1 MDNDK
6 FKKWSEGFT
15 SILPKSALEV
25 KDDIQK
31 NLRVL
36 VKEAIQKID
45 LVEKSEVEGL
55 KKEIKELKAT
65 LDEMRQKID
74 QQSSNGN

>member
-6 FKKWSEGFT
+6 FKKWSEGFS

-25 KDDIQK
+25 KVDIQK

-36 VKEAIQKID
+36 VKEAIQKMD
-45 LVEKSEVEGL
+45 LVEKSEVEAL
-55 KKEIKELKAT
+55 KAEIKHLKST
-65 LDEMRQKID
+65 LDDIRSKVEK
-74 QQSSNGN
+74 

>member
-6 FKKWSEGFT
+6 FKKWPEGFA
-15 SILPKSALEV
+15 SILPESVLEV

-36 VKEAIQKID
+36 VREAIQKMD
-45 LVEKSEVEGL
+45 LVEKSEVEAL
-55 KKEIKELKAT
+55 KEEIQQLKTT
-65 LDEMRQKID
+65 LDETRQKID
-74 QQSSNGN
+74 QQTNNGN

>member
-6 FKKWSEGFT
+6 FKKWSEGFS

-25 KDDIQK
+25 KVDIQK

-36 VKEAIQKID
+36 VKEAIQKMD
-45 LVEKSEVEGL
+45 LVEKSEVEAL
-55 KKEIKELKAT
+55 KAEIKHLKST
-65 LDEMRQKID
+65 LDEIRSKVEK
-74 QQSSNGN
+74 

>member
-6 FKKWSEGFT
+6 FKKWSEGFA

-36 VKEAIQKID
+36 VKEAIQKMD

-65 LDEMRQKID
+65 LDETRQKID

>member
-6 FKKWSEGFT
+6 FKKWSAGFT

-36 VKEAIQKID
+36 VKEAIQKMD
-45 LVEKSEVEGL
+45 LVEKSEVEDL

>member
-6 FKKWSEGFT
+6 FKKWSEGFA

-36 VKEAIQKID
+36 VKEAIQKMD

-55 KKEIKELKAT
+55 KKEIKELKAI

>member
-6 FKKWSEGFT
+6 FKKWSEGFA

-36 VKEAIQKID
+36 VKEAIQKMD

>member
-6 FKKWSEGFT
+6 FKKRSEGFA
-15 SILPKSALEV
+15 SLLPESALEV

-36 VKEAIQKID
+36 IREAIQKMD
-45 LVEKSEVEGL
+45 LVEKSEVVAL
-55 KKEIKELKAT
+55 KEEIQQLKTT

-74 QQSSNGN
+74 Q

>member
-6 FKKWSEGFT
+6 FKKWSEGFA
-15 SILPKSALEV
+15 SILPELALEV
-25 KDDIQK
+25 KGDIQK

-36 VKEAIQKID
+36 VKEAIQKMD
-45 LVEKSEVEGL
+45 LVKKSEVEDL
-55 KKEIKELKAT
+55 KKEIKELKTT
-65 LDEMRQKID
+65 LDEIRQKID

>member
-6 FKKWSEGFT
+6 FKKWSEGFA
-15 SILPKSALEV
+15 SILPESALEV

-36 VKEAIQKID
+36 VREAILKMD
-45 LVEKSEVEGL
+45 LVEKSEVEAL
-55 KKEIKELKAT
+55 KEEIQQLKTT
-65 LDEMRQKID
+65 LDETRQKID
-74 QQSSNGN
+74 QQTNNGN

>member
-6 FKKWSEGFT
+6 FKKWSKGFA

-36 VKEAIQKID
+36 VKEAIQKMD
-45 LVEKSEVEGL
+45 LVEKSEVEAL
-55 KKEIKELKAT
+55 KEEMQQLKTT

-74 QQSSNGN
+74 Q

>member
-6 FKKWSEGFT
+6 FKKWSEGFA
-15 SILPKSALEV
+15 SALPKSALEV

-36 VKEAIQKID
+36 VKEAIQKMD
-45 LVEKSEVEGL
+45 LVEKSEVEDL
-55 KKEIKELKAT
+55 KKETKELKAT

>member
-6 FKKWSEGFT
+6 FKKWSEGFA

-36 VKEAIQKID
+36 VKEAIQKMD

-74 QQSSNGN
+74 QQSSNGS

>member
-6 FKKWSEGFT
+6 FKKWSEGFA

-25 KDDIQK
+25 KDDIKK

-36 VKEAIQKID
+36 VKESIQKMD
-45 LVEKSEVEGL
+45 LVEKSEVEDL

>member
-6 FKKWSEGFT
+6 FKKWSEGFA
-15 SILPKSALEV
+15 SIMPKSALEV
-25 KDDIQK
+25 KGDIQK

-36 VKEAIQKID
+36 VKEVIQKMD
-45 LVEKSEVEGL
+45 LVEKSEVEDL
-55 KKEIKELKAT
+55 KKEIKELKAI

>member
-6 FKKWSEGFT
+6 FKKWSAGFA

-36 VKEAIQKID
+36 VKEAIQKMD
-45 LVEKSEVEGL
+45 LVEKSEVEDL
-55 KKEIKELKAT
+55 KKEIKDLKAT